1 MTTFKITDRAT
12 ATVGAGT
19 LVEVYDADGT
29 PKKALV
35 SALGAVGP
43 TGPAGATGATGAAGQ
58 NAPVYN
64 SSGLISGA
72 KIWLGTATCDSS
84 GVWSAN
90 CSSAGFSGAPTV
102 FVSIGGTPGDLS
114 GFAGSRTYEATTT
127 SISGQCYAILESGD
141 PPVFSLGPLGMSGLI
156 VTILAIGN

>member
-1 MTTFKITDRAT
+1 MGYTILDRAT
-12 ATVGAGT
+12 ATVGADT
-19 LVEVYDADGT
+19 LVEVFDADGT

-43 TGPAGATGATGAAGQ
+43 EGPEGPPGEDGQ

-64 SSGLISGA
+64 SGGLISGA
-72 KIWLGTATCDSS
+72 KIWLGTATCD
-84 GVWSAN
+84 GAGTWSAD
-90 CSSAGFSGAPTV
+90 CSSAGFGSAPTV
-102 FVSIGGTPGDLS
+102 FVTIGGTPGDLT

-127 SISGQCYAILESGD
+127 SISGQCYAIIETGD
-141 PPVFSLGPLGMSGLI
+141 PLTLSMGPLAMSGMV

>member
-12 ATVGAGT
+12 ATVGSGT

-43 TGPAGATGATGAAGQ
+43 AGPVGPAGANGQ

-64 SSGLISGA
+64 SGGLISGA
-72 KIWLGTATCDSS
+72 KVWLGTATCDSAGS
-84 GVWSAN
+84 WSAN
-90 CSSAGFSGAPTV
+90 CSSAGFSSAPTV
-102 FVSIGGTPGDLS
+102 FVSIGGTPGDLT
-114 GFAGSRTYEATTT
+114 GFAGSRTYEATAT

-141 PPVFSLGPLGMSGLI
+141 PPTLIMGPIGMSGMV